1 MMNKR
6 QAIRLKRRYSD
17 QLLKLREV
25 AGVGVGSGDKA
36 GSYQLM
42 IFLRSDASPEL
53 QQQITEKLQGHPFK
67 LITSGPFKL
76 QPAKAVLRDYG
87 GAS

>member
-17 QLLKLREV
+17 QLLKFREV

-76 QPAKAVLRDYG
+76 QPAQ
-87 GAS
+87 ASSSNSH